1 MLKHKAFKFRIYPT
15 TEQAILINKTLGSAR
30 FVFNYFLNLKIN
42 EYKATGKAPNYN
54 ACSKLLTALK
64 NTNPWLKE
72 PDKFSLQ
79 NSLKN
84 LENSYKMFF
93 NNGSGFPKFK
103 AKRNNKQSYTT
114 NFTNNNIEVNNHH
127 IKLPKIGKVKY
138 KGYKN
143 NNIGEFK
150 IIKAT
155 ISKNNLNQ
163 YYCSITCEVDISPLP
178 KLATKV
184 GIDLGVKDFA
194 TFSNGIKIPNNR
206 TLFKYEHKLKK
217 AQRRLSKKEK
227 GSKNFI
233 KQRLKVAKLH
243 QKVANIREDFLQ
255 KVTTNIIREN
265 QIICIE
271 DLSVKNMMTGLKATS
286 KMNKELSNVGLY
298 KFCSL
303 LSYKADW
310 YGRNL
315 IKVNRYYPSSQ
326 LCSCCGYKNTTLDLK
341 DREWI
346 CPSCNTKHDRDYN
359 ASLNI
364 LKEGLRIATT
374 V

>member
-1 MLKHKAFKFRIYPT
+1 M
-15 TEQAILINKTLGSAR
+15 
-30 FVFNYFLNLKIN
+30 
-42 EYKATGKAPNYN
+42 
-54 ACSKLLTALK
+54 
-64 NTNPWLKE
+64 
-72 PDKFSLQ
+72 
-79 NSLKN
+79 
-84 LENSYKMFF
+84 
-93 NNGSGFPKFK
+93 
-103 AKRNNKQSYTT
+103 
-114 NFTNNNIEVNNHH
+114 
-127 IKLPKIGKVKY
+127 
-138 KGYKN
+138 
-143 NNIGEFK
+143 
-150 IIKAT
+150 
-155 ISKNNLNQ
+155 
-163 YYCSITCEVDISPLP
+163 P

-184 GIDLGVKDFA
+184 GIDLGVKNFA

-271 DLSVKNMMTGLKATS
+271 DLSVKNMMTGLKTTS
-286 KMNKELSNVGLY
+286 KMNKELSNVGFY

-310 YGRNL
+310 YGRSL

-326 LCSCCGYKNTTLDLK
+326 LCSCCGYRNTTLDLK